1 MSYNIET
8 RSITEF
14 VTDSKI
20 KLPRFQRKSTW
31 TAKQNFELAIS
42 IFQEYPVG
50 VVIINDEGHTSWL
63 LDGRQRRAALRDL
76 RANPD
81 LVYDWARK
89 YIKFKSNQDIVELKN
104 MFWDKIDAYLQQEE
118 QEDEDSMLVAEP
130 ESAAPE
136 EDYRGLKAKATHT
149 LLKGISKSVEKNSD
163 ILWNFTKFLINRDG
177 TLVKRYAPTT
187 TPEDIEK
194 DIQGML

>member
-20 KLPRFQRKSTW
+20 KLPRFQRRSTW

-63 LDGRQRRAALRDL
+63 LDGRQRRSALKDL

-89 YIKFKSNQDIVELKN
+89 YIKFKYNQDVTEVKQ
-104 MFWDKIDAYLQQEE
+104 MFWDKINAYLQQEE
-118 QEDEDSMLVAEP
+118 NEDDEPETTEDVYVSDQNSYTEDEKD
-130 ESAAPE
+130 
-136 EDYRGLKAKATHT
+136 
-149 LLKGISKSVEKNSD
+149 
-163 ILWNFTKFLINRDG
+163 
-177 TLVKRYAPTT
+177 
-187 TPEDIEK
+187 EDIFIRKRLMEVNGNVYLQ
-194 DIQGML
+194 I

>member
-1 MSYNIET
+1 MLLAVANCGCKKLVSSCLSPLKWLTLFLKKLTFLSKNLFFHSKVVSLQINLKIMSYNIET
-8 RSITEF
+8 RSISEF

-63 LDGRQRRAALRDL
+63 LDGRQRRSALRDL

-89 YIKFKSNQDIVELKN
+89 YIKFKSNQDVVELKH
-104 MFWDKIDAYLQQEE
+104 MFWDRIDAYLQQEE
-118 QEDEDSMLVAEP
+118 DDDHNTSGGSSTM
-130 ESAAPE
+130 
-136 EDYRGLKAKATHT
+136 
-149 LLKGISKSVEKNSD
+149 
-163 ILWNFTKFLINRDG
+163 
-177 TLVKRYAPTT
+177 
-187 TPEDIEK
+187 
-194 DIQGML
+194 

>member
-20 KLPRFQRKSTW
+20 KLPRFQRRSTQS
-31 TAKQNFELAIS
+31 AKQNFELAIS

-63 LDGRQRRAALRDL
+63 LDGRQRRSALKDL

-89 YIKFKSNQDIVELKN
+89 YIKFKSNQDIAELKN
-104 MFWDKIDAYLQQEE
+104 LFWDKIDAYLQQEE
-118 QEDEDSMLVAEP
+118 QD
-130 ESAAPE
+130 
-136 EDYRGLKAKATHT
+136 GLDCLYLHQSGP
-149 LLKGISKSVEKNSD
+149 L
-163 ILWNFTKFLINRDG
+163 
-177 TLVKRYAPTT
+177 
-187 TPEDIEK
+187 
-194 DIQGML
+194 